1 MSLLARVPI
10 PLTHI
15 VVWIF
20 FFLSG
25 ACGLI
30 YEVLWCRQLGLLF
43 GNTAHSLS
51 AVLVAFMGGLALGSF
66 FAGRYAH
73 RIQRP
78 FLLYGILEIII
89 GAYCAILPLLFGNDS
104 PLVPLYRSLY
114 GESGSNALVAVRLVI
129 SLLLLLLPTICM
141 GATLPLLT
149 HHLVRTKTVLGRTVG
164 ALYAINS
171 LGAVL
176 GATLAGFVLLPLFGK
191 STTNLT
197 AVLCNLAL
205 GVLAIALGRND
216 RVPATQS
223 TAAVP
228 EEPAPVLATPR
239 IEQAHVSP
247 TAVKVAIGAFGLTGF
262 AAMAT
267 QIGWTKAISLGTGS
281 STYAF
286 SMIVSIFILGLSFG
300 GAWGA
305 RAATRVRDPLALL
318 ARVLVLTAFL
328 NMAVAILLGYSPI
341 LFFAGLAWGTQH
353 GWNAVMFSQAVII
366 ALLIFAPTFLM
377 GASMPLTLQVASQGT
392 SGAART
398 TGNVYSV
405 NTLGSILGSAIGGLF
420 LVPYLSV
427 QIALEL
433 MSLLYA
439 IPGLVL
445 FFLSESR
452 TVRRE
457 KFLNGGIA
465 VAIVLIA
472 LSGGR
477 WDSAL
482 MSSGLYLMRNDALI
496 ARVRAGDLSAAV
508 PDFSDRTVLYHAE
521 GAEATVTVL
530 QVPKQLTLKVGG
542 KPEGSSTGDATTQ
555 TCLTLLPEL
564 LHPTG
569 AKDVLL
575 IGLGTGVSAGSALGP
590 ESVERVD
597 AVEMS
602 PEVVHASAWFD
613 TVNRLKY
620 SGSGDKR
627 WIDTPRVNTIVND
640 GRNHLLLTSRQ
651 YDVIACE
658 PSNPWMAGV
667 GNLFTKESFEL
678 SRSRLKPGGI
688 MCQWIHSYSLDR
700 LWFNSVVKTFCDVYP
715 HVQIWQLQERDFLLV
730 GTAQPLRINPAELS
744 ARLEQPGVKQWL
756 KEINAESVADIIS
769 MKVSQGIQLRQSI
782 ARAPLHTD
790 DNMLLEFNA
799 PRSLQF
805 HPALFEPSDYVPYP
819 DDILD
824 FGAMKLDDRLPI
836 LAGIDRH
843 ISARERNRFGAK
855 FDNFGGTMPAAHI
868 LAPRIRPVLAWQYSS
883 EFAQAMELQTARPV
897 TPTLADYEAAVRLI
911 ESANTRL
918 NHVPPD
924 LEALSRARI
933 NLARRLM
940 DEGQHLKAI
949 DALKLATEFAP
960 ERLLLLATAYFE
972 AKNYAEVRPAAEAAE
987 KAGADACNCAYWIV
1001 RAEQMIA
1008 PASARALLETFIQ
1021 RLQSQQS
1028 TSLGRLWLLHGQML
1042 LDEGNTDLA
1051 IRSAGEALRLH
1062 SKRDESR
1069 QLEAQIYRKSG
1080 RLDANVE
1087 ALRQRAYMLPSQ
1099 EAPWMSYCFARLE
1112 LVAAMLAQ
1120 GNADGALG
1128 QLHLSRRATEEF
1140 TVLYPASSRAWEA
1153 RARNFLL
1160 YEKADPTEPGYR
1172 THATAA
1178 LKKMLECLKN
1188 DVSKVPPDLVPL
1200 LPK

>member
-1 MSLLARVPI
+1 
-10 PLTHI
+10 
-15 VVWIF
+15 
-20 FFLSG
+20 
-25 ACGLI
+25 
-30 YEVLWCRQLGLLF
+30 
-43 GNTAHSLS
+43 
-51 AVLVAFMGGLALGSF
+51 
-66 FAGRYAH
+66 
-73 RIQRP
+73 
-78 FLLYGILEIII
+78 
-89 GAYCAILPLLFGNDS
+89 
-104 PLVPLYRSLY
+104 
-114 GESGSNALVAVRLVI
+114 
-129 SLLLLLLPTICM
+129 
-141 GATLPLLT
+141 
-149 HHLVRTKTVLGRTVG
+149 
-164 ALYAINS
+164 
-171 LGAVL
+171 
-176 GATLAGFVLLPLFGK
+176 
-191 STTNLT
+191 
-197 AVLCNLAL
+197 
-205 GVLAIALGRND
+205 
-216 RVPATQS
+216 
-223 TAAVP
+223 
-228 EEPAPVLATPR
+228 
-239 IEQAHVSP
+239 
-247 TAVKVAIGAFGLTGF
+247 
-262 AAMAT
+262 
-267 QIGWTKAISLGTGS
+267 
-281 STYAF
+281 
-286 SMIVSIFILGLSFG
+286 
-300 GAWGA
+300 
-305 RAATRVRDPLALL
+305 
-318 ARVLVLTAFL
+318 
-328 NMAVAILLGYSPI
+328 
-341 LFFAGLAWGTQH
+341 
-353 GWNAVMFSQAVII
+353 
-366 ALLIFAPTFLM
+366 
-377 GASMPLTLQVASQGT
+377 
-392 SGAART
+392 
-398 TGNVYSV
+398 V
-405 NTLGSILGSAIGGLF
+405 NTLGSILGSALGGLF

-439 IPGLVL
+439 IPGLAL

-457 KFLNGGIA
+457 QFLNGGIA
-465 VAIVLIA
+465 VAMVLIA

-496 ARVRAGDLSAAV
+496 ARVRAGDLSAAI
-508 PDFSDRTVLYHAE
+508 PDFSDREVLYHAE

-530 QVPKQLTLKVGG
+530 QVPHQLTLKVGG

-569 AKDVLL
+569 AKEVLL
-575 IGLGTGVSAGSALGP
+575 IGLGTGVSAGSALAP

-613 TVNRLKY
+613 TVNQLKY

-627 WIDTPRVNTIVND
+627 WIDMPRVETIVND

-678 SRSRLKPGGI
+678 SRNRLKPGGI

-700 LWFNSVVKTFCDVYP
+700 LWFNSVVKTFCEVFP

-730 GTAQPLRINPAELS
+730 GTELPLRINPVELRL
-744 ARLEQPGVKQWL
+744 RLEQPGIKHWL
-756 KEINAESVADIIS
+756 KEINAETVADILS
-769 MKVSQGIQLRQSI
+769 MKVSQGIQLRQSV

-805 HPALFEPSDYVPYP
+805 HPTLFEPSDYMPFP

-824 FGAMKLDDRLPI
+824 FGALKLDERLPI

-855 FDNFGGTMPAAHI
+855 FENFGGNMPAAQR
-868 LAPRIRPVLAWQYSS
+868 LAPKIRPVLAWQYSA
-883 EFAQAMELQTARPV
+883 EFTQAAELQTARRV
-897 TPTLADYEAAVRLI
+897 NPTVHDYETAVKLI
-911 ESANTRL
+911 ESAVTRL
-918 NHVPPD
+918 NHIPPD

-940 DEGQHLKAI
+940 DEDQHLKAI
-949 DALKLATEFAP
+949 EVLKLATEFAP

-972 AKNYAEVRPAAEAAE
+972 AKDYASVRPAAEAAE
-987 KAGADACNCAYWIV
+987 KAGADACSCAYWTV
-1001 RAEQMIA
+1001 RAEQILV
-1008 PASARALLETFIQ
+1008 PAAARALLETFLL
-1021 RLQSQQS
+1021 RLQSDQS

-1069 QLEAQIYRKSG
+1069 YLEAQIYRKSG
-1080 RLDANVE
+1080 RLEASVE
-1087 ALRQRAYMLPSQ
+1087 ALRQRAYMLPSL
-1099 EAPWMSYCFARLE
+1099 EAPWMSYTFARLE
-1112 LVAAMLAQ
+1112 LASAMIAQ
-1120 GNADGALG
+1120 GNAVAALG
-1128 QLHLSRRATEEF
+1128 QLHLARRATEEF
-1140 TVLYPASSRAWEA
+1140 TVLYPANYRAWEA

-1160 YEKADPTEPGYR
+1160 YEKADPTESGYR
-1172 THATAA
+1172 AHANAA
-1178 LKKMLECLKN
+1178 LKKMLECLKG
-1188 DVSKVPPDLVPL
+1188 DLTKVPPDLVPQ